1 MAKIGFYAGSFSP
14 VTRGHLSIVC
24 EALNDY
30 EKVIVGI
37 GVNGGK
43 KQEYT
48 LDERRL
54 MVDMSVNDLLF
65 EYKNRCLTG
74 RSYSCS
80 EMAAFKRLL
89 AERDSVSVVGYQGLT
104 VDYALRCGATAL
116 IRGERIVGDHDG
128 EMQASLLNKQILEVR
143 KAHLSMATIPVPR
156 EDMTYVSSSNV
167 RSLCALGE
175 YVAAR
180 RYVTSSVHAF
190 LMCRCLSGYFTELL
204 GEAGIA
210 EPLAR
215 KCYARLVEA
224 YGGNRCY
231 HTLSHVAYMLNY
243 WRIMENLG
251 HVCAE
256 NPSAL
261 ALAVFY
267 HDFVND
273 GKETDE
279 KESCRILREVGAD
292 SELTA
297 AAEKLIAATAHG
309 KLPRDMTP
317 DMALI
322 HDLDLAVLGDNVN
335 YGSYAA
341 GIRQEYRQ
349 YDDAAYKTG
358 RISILNGLLSSGRIF
373 LLPKFAEMFETDACR
388 NLQNELAYWLSR

>member
-167 RSLCALGE
+167 RNLCALGE

-190 LMCRCLSGYFTELL
+190 LMRRCLSGYFTELL

-261 ALAVFY
+261 AL
-267 HDFVND
+267 
-273 GKETDE
+273 
-279 KESCRILREVGAD
+279 S
-292 SELTA
+292 
-297 AAEKLIAATAHG
+297 
-309 KLPRDMTP
+309 
-317 DMALI
+317 LI
-322 HDLDLAVLGDNVN
+322 H
-335 YGSYAA
+335 
-341 GIRQEYRQ
+341 I
-349 YDDAAYKTG
+349 
-358 RISILNGLLSSGRIF
+358 
-373 LLPKFAEMFETDACR
+373 
-388 NLQNELAYWLSR
+388 

>member
-190 LMCRCLSGYFTELL
+190 LMLLVRIFYGAPRRGGNCGTVGTQVLRAACGSLWRQSVLSYAFACGLYAELL
-204 GEAGIA
+204 ADNGKFG
-210 EPLAR
+210 
-215 KCYARLVEA
+215 ARLRRKSV
-224 YGGNRCY
+224 GFGFG
-231 HTLSHVAYMLNY
+231 HFLS
-243 WRIMENLG
+243 
-251 HVCAE
+251 
-256 NPSAL
+256 
-261 ALAVFY
+261 
-267 HDFVND
+267 
-273 GKETDE
+273 
-279 KESCRILREVGAD
+279 
-292 SELTA
+292 
-297 AAEKLIAATAHG
+297 
-309 KLPRDMTP
+309 
-317 DMALI
+317 
-322 HDLDLAVLGDNVN
+322 
-335 YGSYAA
+335 
-341 GIRQEYRQ
+341 
-349 YDDAAYKTG
+349 
-358 RISILNGLLSSGRIF
+358 
-373 LLPKFAEMFETDACR
+373 
-388 NLQNELAYWLSR
+388 